1 MDADVEEAALEQ
13 VAALLQRPDQL
24 EKLPEL
30 KKRADRKKLA
40 VEAMLRTGVQGQLE
54 GIRTAIAH
62 LQTASED
69 VTAISQGVADIRER
83 LKPFPQLKEKLR
95 ELRDA
100 NARHGQ
106 YAAAMENLK
115 HIFNLQ
121 ATLQEIRDALDD
133 DKSGGNLLLAHK
145 HIMDLERARDEL
157 LAEVH
162 KMNETNTEKEQNLLV
177 NFFKGVDVVVAE
189 LSKNMWFILG
199 RTLEMV
205 KGNEQGGG
213 PQQVVTCLRIVE
225 REERIDNFYMDA
237 RSKNSS
243 AFVPPGRPRNW
254 KEKALRS
261 LEKTVVNRVDGNQ
274 LEDRSLNKAWLAR
287 YLEVCR
293 NVIMDDLQSAKV
305 AIPCFPPDWQ
315 IYDRYV
321 NMYHSA
327 VCRKLREVASDRLEK
342 SELVQLMSWIKF
354 YASEDMLGHP
364 KLKINAQAILQDSP
378 VLTRSTLNSLCDQF
392 VEMSR
397 EDLKLWLK
405 NTVSHETL
413 DWNKNVRPSED
424 NHGYFYTDLPNT
436 VFGMLKDTVTLA
448 KEVSVEVIPSIINL
462 TIQEFHELA
471 GKYRDAFTAYKT
483 DYFAERGRF
492 QEFTSNIIAVANNLH
507 TCIESTEKYKQQ
519 IRLSMEGE
527 QNSATSMPT
536 PLSAGR
542 RTAVSQ
548 QQLIENMDALNLKW
562 SNAASVA
569 INYLREEVIMDIAPS
584 LAELFSKKWLIGS
597 AAPETICMTISDY
610 YHDHKH
616 LRPVTRSALLM
627 DLQFRIVSE
636 YLKAIETKRL
646 TFTSYEERATAGK
659 QMKSDVARL
668 DHLYAEFASSDDMAD
683 QLPLLTS
690 IISAAGE
697 VISLKDKSLL
707 SLEATSFARK
717 FPNCPA
723 ELLAAILATRDDV
736 GRSDARSL
744 ADEVLQHVQFHPKDQ
759 IFDQLFALR
768 QQESSEW
775 LPSIGMANVFK
786 SDFISRLKRDN

>member
-1 MDADVEEAALEQ
+1 MDVDVEEAALEQ

-69 VTAISQGVADIRER
+69 ITAISQGVEDIRER

-106 YAAAMENLK
+106 FAAAMENLK

-121 ATLQEIRDALDD
+121 TTLQESRDALDD
-133 DKSGGNLLLAHK
+133 DKGGNLLLAHK

-162 KMNETNTEKEQNLLV
+162 KMSGTNTEKEQSLLV
-177 NFFKGVDVVVAE
+177 NFFKGVDSVVEE

-225 REERIDNFYMDA
+225 REERIDKFYMDA
-237 RSKNSS
+237 KSKNSS

-254 KEKALRS
+254 KNRALWT
-261 LEKTVVNRVDGNQ
+261 LEKTVANRVDGNQ

-293 NVIMDDLQSAKV
+293 NVIMDDLQLAKV

-315 IYDRYV
+315 IYERYV
-321 NMYHSA
+321 HMYHNS
-327 VCRKLREVASDRLEK
+327 VCRRLREIASEPLEK

-364 KLKINAQAILQDSP
+364 RLKINAQAILQDSP
-378 VLTRSTLNSLCDQF
+378 VLTRSTLNQLCDQF

-397 EDLKLWLK
+397 EDLIVWLK
-405 NTVSHETL
+405 NTVQHETL

-436 VFGMLKDTVTLA
+436 VFGMLKDTP
-448 KEVSVEVIPSIINL
+448 VS
-462 TIQEFHELA
+462 
-471 GKYRDAFTAYKT
+471 
-483 DYFAERGRF
+483 
-492 QEFTSNIIAVANNLH
+492 TSH
-507 TCIESTEKYKQQ
+507 
-519 IRLSMEGE
+519 
-527 QNSATSMPT
+527 QNMKFWHRP
-536 PLSAGR
+536 PR
-542 RTAVSQ
+542 H
-548 QQLIENMDALNLKW
+548 
-562 SNAASVA
+562 
-569 INYLREEVIMDIAPS
+569 
-584 LAELFSKKWLIGS
+584 LF
-597 AAPETICMTISDY
+597 
-610 YHDHKH
+610 
-616 LRPVTRSALLM
+616 LL
-627 DLQFRIVSE
+627 FV
-636 YLKAIETKRL
+636 
-646 TFTSYEERATAGK
+646 
-659 QMKSDVARL
+659 
-668 DHLYAEFASSDDMAD
+668 
-683 QLPLLTS
+683 
-690 IISAAGE
+690 
-697 VISLKDKSLL
+697 
-707 SLEATSFARK
+707 
-717 FPNCPA
+717 
-723 ELLAAILATRDDV
+723 
-736 GRSDARSL
+736 
-744 ADEVLQHVQFHPKDQ
+744 
-759 IFDQLFALR
+759 
-768 QQESSEW
+768 
-775 LPSIGMANVFK
+775 
-786 SDFISRLKRDN
+786 

>member
-1 MDADVEEAALEQ
+1 MDVDVEEAALEQ

-177 NFFKGVDVVVAE
+177 NFFKGVDTVVAE

-293 NVIMDDLQSAKV
+293 NVIMDDLQSAKI

-436 VFGMLKDTVTLA
+436 VFGMLKDTCVR
-448 KEVSVEVIPSIINL
+448 KKRISHGCG
-462 TIQEFHELA
+462 FHVKCMR
-471 GKYRDAFTAYKT
+471 GK
-483 DYFAERGRF
+483 
-492 QEFTSNIIAVANNLH
+492 
-507 TCIESTEKYKQQ
+507 
-519 IRLSMEGE
+519 
-527 QNSATSMPT
+527 
-536 PLSAGR
+536 
-542 RTAVSQ
+542 
-548 QQLIENMDALNLKW
+548 
-562 SNAASVA
+562 
-569 INYLREEVIMDIAPS
+569 
-584 LAELFSKKWLIGS
+584 
-597 AAPETICMTISDY
+597 
-610 YHDHKH
+610 
-616 LRPVTRSALLM
+616 RP
-627 DLQFRIVSE
+627 D
-636 YLKAIETKRL
+636 
-646 TFTSYEERATAGK
+646 
-659 QMKSDVARL
+659 
-668 DHLYAEFASSDDMAD
+668 
-683 QLPLLTS
+683 
-690 IISAAGE
+690 
-697 VISLKDKSLL
+697 
-707 SLEATSFARK
+707 
-717 FPNCPA
+717 
-723 ELLAAILATRDDV
+723 
-736 GRSDARSL
+736 
-744 ADEVLQHVQFHPKDQ
+744 
-759 IFDQLFALR
+759 
-768 QQESSEW
+768 
-775 LPSIGMANVFK
+775 
-786 SDFISRLKRDN
+786 

>member
-1 MDADVEEAALEQ
+1 MDVDVEEAALEQ

-54 GIRTAIAH
+54 GIRMAIAH

-69 VTAISQGVADIRER
+69 ITAISQGVHDIRER
-83 LKPFPQLKEKLR
+83 LKPFPQLKDKLR

-121 ATLQEIRDALDD
+121 TTLQEIRDALDD
-133 DKSGGNLLLAHK
+133 DTSGGNLLLAHK

-162 KMNETNTEKEQNLLV
+162 KMSGTNTEKEQNLLV
-177 NFFKGVDVVVAE
+177 NFFKGVNTVVDE

-225 REERIDNFYMDA
+225 REERIDKFYMDA

-243 AFVPPGRPRNW
+243 SFVPPGRPRNW
-254 KEKALRS
+254 KDKALAA
-261 LEKTVVNRVDGNQ
+261 LEKTVDNRVYGNQ

-293 NVIMDDLQSAKV
+293 NVIMEDLQSAKV

-315 IYDRYV
+315 IYERYV
-321 NMYHSA
+321 NLYHSA

-354 YASEDMLGHP
+354 YASEEMLGHP
-364 KLKINAQAILQDSP
+364 RLRINAQEILNDSP
-378 VLTRSTLNSLCDQF
+378 VLTKSTLHSLCDQF

-413 DWNKNVRPSED
+413 DWNKNARPSED

-471 GKYRDAFTAYKT
+471 GKYRDAFTAYKS
-483 DYFAERGRF
+483 DYFAERGKF

-527 QNSATSMPT
+527 QNSVLSTTT
-536 PLSAGR
+536 PLSSGR

-548 QQLIENMDALNLKW
+548 QQLIENMDALNTKW

-569 INYLREEVIMDIAPS
+569 INYLREEVITDIAPS
-584 LAELFSKKWLIGS
+584 LAELFSKKWLTGS
-597 AAPETICMTISDY
+597 AALETICMTISDY

-616 LRPVTRSALLM
+616 LRPVTRAALLM

-646 TFTSYEERATAGK
+646 TFTTYEERATAGK
-659 QMKSDVARL
+659 RMKTDVARL
-668 DHLYAEFASSDDMAD
+668 DNLYAEFGSSEDMSD
-683 QLPLLTS
+683 QLSLLTS

-723 ELLAAILATRDDV
+723 ESLAAVLATRDDV
-736 GRSDARSL
+736 GRNDAKSL

-775 LPSIGMANVFK
+775 LPNIGMANVFK
-786 SDFISRLKRDN
+786 SDFISRLKRDV

>member
-133 DKSGGNLLLAHK
+133 DKSGASCK
-145 HIMDLERARDEL
+145 
-157 LAEVH
+157 
-162 KMNETNTEKEQNLLV
+162 
-177 NFFKGVDVVVAE
+177 FFQRVDVVVAE

-436 VFGMLKDTVTLA
+436 VFGMLKDTRNMSRNSLETEVSEILNSNSSNLKKTKIGEVTLA

>member
-1 MDADVEEAALEQ
+1 MNEEA
-13 VAALLQRPDQL
+13 
-24 EKLPEL
+24 
-30 KKRADRKKLA
+30 
-40 VEAMLRTGVQGQLE
+40 
-54 GIRTAIAH
+54 
-62 LQTASED
+62 
-69 VTAISQGVADIRER
+69 
-83 LKPFPQLKEKLR
+83 
-95 ELRDA
+95 
-100 NARHGQ
+100 
-106 YAAAMENLK
+106 
-115 HIFNLQ
+115 IFQ
-121 ATLQEIRDALDD
+121 IYSD
-133 DKSGGNLLLAHK
+133 GNLS
-145 HIMDLERARDEL
+145 DEHHSL
-157 LAEVH
+157 
-162 KMNETNTEKEQNLLV
+162 KTNGRRLVTWNFRMMKQQGTLV
-177 NFFKGVDVVVAE
+177 NA
-189 LSKNMWFILG
+189 
-199 RTLEMV
+199 T
-205 KGNEQGGG
+205 
-213 PQQVVTCLRIVE
+213 
-225 REERIDNFYMDA
+225 IDNVF
-237 RSKNSS
+237 SKRTPEILIGQQFGWYNNS
-243 AFVPPGRPRNW
+243 G
-254 KEKALRS
+254 
-261 LEKTVVNRVDGNQ
+261 
-274 LEDRSLNKAWLAR
+274 
-287 YLEVCR
+287 
-293 NVIMDDLQSAKV
+293 
-305 AIPCFPPDWQ
+305 
-315 IYDRYV
+315 
-321 NMYHSA
+321 
-327 VCRKLREVASDRLEK
+327 
-342 SELVQLMSWIKF
+342 
-354 YASEDMLGHP
+354 
-364 KLKINAQAILQDSP
+364 
-378 VLTRSTLNSLCDQF
+378 
-392 VEMSR
+392 
-397 EDLKLWLK
+397 
-405 NTVSHETL
+405 
-413 DWNKNVRPSED
+413 
-424 NHGYFYTDLPNT
+424 
-436 VFGMLKDTVTLA
+436 VTLA

-569 INYLREEVIMDIAPS
+569 SWKYCSPYDAFSRINYLREEVIMDIEPS

>member
-1 MDADVEEAALEQ
+1 MNEEA
-13 VAALLQRPDQL
+13 
-24 EKLPEL
+24 
-30 KKRADRKKLA
+30 
-40 VEAMLRTGVQGQLE
+40 
-54 GIRTAIAH
+54 
-62 LQTASED
+62 
-69 VTAISQGVADIRER
+69 
-83 LKPFPQLKEKLR
+83 
-95 ELRDA
+95 
-100 NARHGQ
+100 
-106 YAAAMENLK
+106 
-115 HIFNLQ
+115 IFQ
-121 ATLQEIRDALDD
+121 IYSD
-133 DKSGGNLLLAHK
+133 GNLS
-145 HIMDLERARDEL
+145 DEHHSL
-157 LAEVH
+157 
-162 KMNETNTEKEQNLLV
+162 KTNGRRLVTWNFRMMKQQGTLV
-177 NFFKGVDVVVAE
+177 NA
-189 LSKNMWFILG
+189 
-199 RTLEMV
+199 T
-205 KGNEQGGG
+205 
-213 PQQVVTCLRIVE
+213 
-225 REERIDNFYMDA
+225 IDN
-237 RSKNSS
+237 
-243 AFVPPGRPRNW
+243 
-254 KEKALRS
+254 
-261 LEKTVVNRVDGNQ
+261 
-274 LEDRSLNKAWLAR
+274 
-287 YLEVCR
+287 
-293 NVIMDDLQSAKV
+293 
-305 AIPCFPPDWQ
+305 
-315 IYDRYV
+315 
-321 NMYHSA
+321 
-327 VCRKLREVASDRLEK
+327 
-342 SELVQLMSWIKF
+342 
-354 YASEDMLGHP
+354 
-364 KLKINAQAILQDSP
+364 
-378 VLTRSTLNSLCDQF
+378 
-392 VEMSR
+392 
-397 EDLKLWLK
+397 
-405 NTVSHETL
+405 
-413 DWNKNVRPSED
+413 
-424 NHGYFYTDLPNT
+424 
-436 VFGMLKDTVTLA
+436 VTLA

-569 INYLREEVIMDIAPS
+569 SWKYCSPYDAFSRINYLREEVIMDIEPS